1 MKCSRSIYHAPSTNT
16 CDAPF
21 PCLSAPCPAV
31 AFLWQVQQELF
42 EQGQELPVLNDENAN
57 DLGTDPATQDLD
69 IPELME
75 EINNDDY
82 ESTNNDEAMM
92 DDYSAILN

>member
-1 MKCSRSIYHAPSTNT
+1 MSTCKLVSLASN
-16 CDAPF
+16 
-21 PCLSAPCPAV
+21 AV
-31 AFLWQVQQELF
+31 EAMESFGIQNQQELF

-82 ESTNNDEAMM
+82 ESINNDEAMM

>member
-1 MKCSRSIYHAPSTNT
+1 M
-16 CDAPF
+16 
-21 PCLSAPCPAV
+21 PA
-31 AFLWQVQQELF
+31 
-42 EQGQELPVLNDENAN
+42 LNNENSNA
-57 DLGTDPATQDLD
+57 LGTDPSTQDLD

>member
-1 MKCSRSIYHAPSTNT
+1 MESFGIQN
-16 CDAPF
+16 
-21 PCLSAPCPAV
+21 
-31 AFLWQVQQELF
+31 QQELF

-75 EINNDDY
+75 KINNDDY
-82 ESTNNDEAMM
+82 ESINNDEAMM

>member
-1 MKCSRSIYHAPSTNT
+1 MDLLQDPTAEVMESFGIQN
-16 CDAPF
+16 
-21 PCLSAPCPAV
+21 
-31 AFLWQVQQELF
+31 QQELF

-82 ESTNNDEAMM
+82 ESINNDEAMM

>member
-1 MKCSRSIYHAPSTNT
+1 MDLLQDPTAEVMESFGIQN
-16 CDAPF
+16 
-21 PCLSAPCPAV
+21 
-31 AFLWQVQQELF
+31 QQELF

-57 DLGTDPATQDLD
+57 DLGTHPATQDLD

-82 ESTNNDEAMM
+82 ESINNDEAMM